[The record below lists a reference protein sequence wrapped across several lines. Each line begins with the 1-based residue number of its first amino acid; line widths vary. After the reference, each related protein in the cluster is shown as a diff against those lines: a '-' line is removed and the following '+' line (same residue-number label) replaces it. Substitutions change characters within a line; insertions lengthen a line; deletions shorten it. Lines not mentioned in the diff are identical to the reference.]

1 MSIVDTIR
9 NRRSIYDFKPKQV
22 PKDVIAQILEPA
34 VWAPNHKLT
43 EPWRFLVI
51 NGRTKDKLAH
61 IYCKIQR
68 IKTKSEDPAV
78 LEKATEKGYAKLM
91 GKPTIIGVVCKKDK
105 DALRAKEDYAAAC
118 CAIHNI
124 LLTAWERGIGMQW
137 STSGLI
143 NDPESLEL
151 LQISPVEEEIIG
163 FLYTGYPAE
172 VPERKRVPA
181 SDRTVWFD

>member
-1 MSIVDTIR
+1 MGYLMESTT
-9 NRRSIYDFKPKQV
+9 QH
-22 PKDVIAQILEPA
+22 
-34 VWAPNHKLT
+34 APHA
-43 EPWRFLVI
+43 
-51 NGRTKDKLAH
+51 LAH
-61 IYCKIQR
+61 DELCPHGEAI
-68 IKTKSEDPAV
+68 DPSASSGWTDSQAMGPDAC
-78 LEKATEKGYAKLM
+78 EAETE
-91 GKPTIIGVVCKKDK
+91 T
-105 DALRAKEDYAAAC
+105 
-118 CAIHNI
+118 HNI

-143 NDPESLEL
+143 NDPESFEL

>member
-1 MSIVDTIR
+1 M
-9 NRRSIYDFKPKQV
+9 
-22 PKDVIAQILEPA
+22 
-34 VWAPNHKLT
+34 
-43 EPWRFLVI
+43 
-51 NGRTKDKLAH
+51 
-61 IYCKIQR
+61 
-68 IKTKSEDPAV
+68 
-78 LEKATEKGYAKLM
+78 AT
-91 GKPTIIGVVCKKDK
+91 VFK

-172 VPERKRVPA
+172 VDEPTL
-181 SDRTVWFD
+181 RTAGAEDQSIA

>member
-1 MSIVDTIR
+1 MSIVETIR
-9 NRRSIYDFKPKQV
+9 NRRSIYDFKQIPI
-22 PKDVIAQILEPA
+22 PKDVIVQILEPA

-51 NGRTKDKLAH
+51 EGRTKETLAH

-78 LEKATEKGYAKLM
+78 LEKATKKGYTKLM

-105 DALRAKEDYAAAC
+105 DAFRAKEDYASAC

-124 LLTAWERGIGMQW
+124 SLTAWEMGIGMQW

-151 LQISPVEEEIIG
+151 LQINPAEEEIIG
-163 FLYTGYPAE
+163 FLYTGYPADI
-172 VPERKRVPA
+172 PEQKRVPA
-181 SDRTVWFD
+181 SDRTVWFE

>member
-1 MSIVDTIR
+1 M
-9 NRRSIYDFKPKQV
+9 
-22 PKDVIAQILEPA
+22 
-34 VWAPNHKLT
+34 
-43 EPWRFLVI
+43 
-51 NGRTKDKLAH
+51 
-61 IYCKIQR
+61 
-68 IKTKSEDPAV
+68 

-105 DALRAKEDYAAAC
+105 DALRAKEDYAASC